1 MLRGSG
7 EKTQFGR
14 LVETA
19 KFVGFECA
27 LKTLNRNKPETHS
40 MKRLI
45 TYALTQP
52 LFIVL
57 GTLLFAA
64 SGVIA
69 FKNLSVEAF
78 PDVTDTQVTVIALYS
93 GRAAEEVEK
102 QVTLP
107 IETALSGLPNSIRL
121 FSHTQFGLSYTVIT
135 YDDKADVNIARQ
147 QVSERLSGID
157 IPPGAQVNVAPNAT
171 PVGEIMRYRVRG
183 YGKSTTD
190 LRTLEDW
197 VIERALRQVPGVADV
212 VAMGGFI
219 KQYEVQPDLDK
230 LRAYK
235 LSFQN
240 LLDAL
245 GRGNSNVGGSYVAQ
259 GTQQFAIRGIGLL
272 RSVDDI
278 GKIVLAARNGTPV
291 LIRDVAQVKVGAVS
305 RLGITGQD
313 EDDDAVIGI
322 VIMRKGENP
331 SAVLKGV
338 KSKIAE
344 LNARTLPKG
353 VSIEP
358 FYDRTWLMGK
368 TLTTVFRNLVE
379 GALLVSIVLYLFLSS
394 ARASIAVVLVIP
406 LALLATFLGL
416 KIMGV
421 PANLLSLGAMDFG
434 IIVDGAVIVVE
445 NIMHR
450 LSERGADL
458 TDVER
463 RDVVVNAASEVGRP
477 TLFSMLIIIA
487 AHIPIFALQR
497 HEGRIF
503 QPMALS
509 VTMALV
515 GSLIFSLTLVPLLS
529 YWMLKRGVPHGDNW
543 LVARAKS
550 TYAPL
555 LSWSLEN
562 RKMTVSVALGVFVLA
577 MFAASRLG
585 SEFLPELNEGTF
597 WVNFDLPASVS
608 QEEASK
614 VLRTARLA
622 LKTIPEVRTV
632 VSKAGQPE
640 DGTDP
645 KTLSSVEVFV
655 DVKPQEEWRKGV
667 TRESLIDEMDHKLS
681 IIPSVDPAFS
691 QPIRD
696 NVLESISQIKG
707 QIVVKVSGDDLQ
719 LMQQTV
725 EAMRREFKQ
734 VGGVQRAEV
743 DRLGDLPQLV
753 IDIDRD
759 RAARLGLNV
768 SDIQDVIEAALAGKA
783 ATYIWEGERKFA
795 VAVRLP
801 AEGRLIGNLP
811 STPIALLEGGYTTL
825 GAVADIRETTGAMNI
840 AREAG
845 RRTMAIGIFIKNRDM
860 GSVVADLKARVEK
873 NVKIPETYTVTWS
886 GEFENQE
893 RAMAR
898 LAVVVPISLLLI
910 FVLLLDAFKSFK
922 MASLILLNVPLA
934 LIGGFVALWALSI
947 PLSVSAAIG
956 FNALSGQAVLN
967 GVVMLSGFQ
976 QLEASGKS
984 VVEAAREGSLARL
997 RTVLMTALLAA
1008 LGLLP
1013 MALSHDIGAET
1024 QRPLAIVV
1032 IGGLFTA
1039 TLLTLVVLPALY
1051 VAWFSRDSATSRE
1064 AAAASSVKM
1073 VAAE

>member
-1 MLRGSG
+1 
-7 EKTQFGR
+7 
-14 LVETA
+14 
-19 KFVGFECA
+19 
-27 LKTLNRNKPETHS
+27 

-57 GTLLFAA
+57 GTVLFAVA
-64 SGVIA
+64 GVTA

-78 PDVTDTQVTVIALYS
+78 PDVTDTQVTIIALYP

-102 QVTLP
+102 QVTLQL
-107 IETALSGLPNSIRL
+107 ETALSGLPNSIRI

-147 QVSERLSGID
+147 QVNERLTGID
-157 IPPGAQVNVAPNAT
+157 LPPGVQVNVAPNAT

-183 YGKSTTD
+183 NGKSTTD

-240 LLDAL
+240 LVDAL

-259 GTQQFAIRGIGLL
+259 GAQQFAIRGIGLL
-272 RSVDDI
+272 QSVDDI
-278 GKIVLAARNGTPV
+278 GNIVLVARNGTPV
-291 LIRDVAQVKVGAVS
+291 LIRDVAQIKLGAVS

-313 EDDDAVIGI
+313 EDDDAVVGI

-338 KSKIAE
+338 KNKIVE

-353 VSIEP
+353 VSIDP

-368 TLTTVFRNLVE
+368 TLGTVFRNLVE
-379 GALLVSIVLYLFLSS
+379 GALLVAIVLYLFLSN
-394 ARASIAVVLVIP
+394 ARASLAVVVVIP
-406 LALLATFLGL
+406 LALLSTFMGL

-434 IIVDGAVIVVE
+434 IIVDGAVIVIE
-445 NIMHR
+445 NIMFR
-450 LSERGADL
+450 LSLKGPNMTND
-458 TDVER
+458 ER
-463 RDVVVNAASEVGRP
+463 RDVVVNAANEVGRP

-509 VTMALV
+509 VTTALV
-515 GSLIFSLTLVPLLS
+515 GSLIFSLTLVPLLG
-529 YWMLKRGVPHGDNW
+529 YWMLRRGVPHGDNW
-543 LVARAKS
+543 LVSFCKRLYS
-550 TYAPL
+550 PL
-555 LSWSLEN
+555 LFW
-562 RKMTVSVALGVFVLA
+562 ALQHRRQVMALA
-577 MFAASRLG
+577 IAAFALALVAASRLG

-597 WVNFDLPASVS
+597 WVNWDMPASLS
-608 QEEASK
+608 QQEAAK
-614 VLRTARLA
+614 VMRMARIT

-645 KTLSSVEVFV
+645 KTLSMAELFV

-667 TRESLIDEMDHKLS
+667 TRETLIDEMDRKLS
-681 IIPSVDPAFS
+681 AIPSVDPAFS

-707 QIVVKVSGDDLQ
+707 QIVVKVAGDDLK

-734 VGGVQRAEV
+734 VVGVQRAEV
-743 DRLGDLPQLV
+743 DRLGELPQLV
-753 IDIDRD
+753 IDIDRS

-768 SDIQDVIEAALAGKA
+768 SDVQDVIEAALAGKA
-783 ATYIWEGERKFA
+783 ATNIWEGERKFA

-801 AEGRLIGNLP
+801 EDRRVISNLP
-811 STPIALLEGGYTTL
+811 STPIALPDGGYTTL
-825 GAVADIRETTGAMNI
+825 GSVTNIRETSGAMNI

-860 GSVVADLKARVEK
+860 GSVVADMKERVEK
-873 NVKIPETYTVTWS
+873 NVKIPDTYNVTWS

-934 LIGGFVALWALSI
+934 LIGGFVALWIFSI

-956 FNALSGQAVLN
+956 FIALSGQAVLN

-976 QLEASGKS
+976 YLEAAGKS
-984 VVEAAREGSLARL
+984 VTDAVLEGSIARL

-1051 VAWFSRDSATSRE
+1051 VSWFSRGFVTVGKTNPSAKVAE
-1064 AAAASSVKM
+1064 A
-1073 VAAE
+1073 

>member
-1 MLRGSG
+1 
-7 EKTQFGR
+7 
-14 LVETA
+14 
-19 KFVGFECA
+19 
-27 LKTLNRNKPETHS
+27 

-45 TYALTQP
+45 HYALHQP

-57 GTLLFAA
+57 GTLLFVMA
-64 SGVIA
+64 GVIA

-78 PDVTDTQVTVIALYS
+78 PDVTDTQVTVIALYP

-107 IETALSGLPNSIRL
+107 IETELSGLPNSIRV

-135 YDDKADVNIARQ
+135 YDDAANVNIARQ
-147 QVSERLSGID
+147 QVNERLNNLSV
-157 IPPGAQVNVAPNAT
+157 PPGAQVNVAPNAT
-171 PVGEIMRYRVRG
+171 PVGEVMRYRVKG
-183 YGKSTTD
+183 DGLSTTE

-197 VIERALRQVPGVADV
+197 VIERGLRQVPGVADV

-245 GRGNSNVGGSYVAQ
+245 GRGNANAGGSYVAQ
-259 GTQQFAIRGIGLL
+259 GAQQFAIRGIGLL
-272 RSVDDI
+272 QSADDI
-278 GKIVLAARNGTPV
+278 GRIVVAARNSTPI
-291 LIRDVAQVKVGAVS
+291 LISDIASVKIGAVP
-305 RLGITGQD
+305 RLGVVGQD
-313 EDDDAVIGI
+313 KDDDIVTGI

-331 SAVLKGV
+331 SIVLKGV
-338 KSKIAE
+338 KEKIAE
-344 LNARTLPKG
+344 FNARGLPKG
-353 VSIEP
+353 VQIVP
-358 FYDRTWLMGK
+358 YYDRTWLMGK

-379 GALLVSIVLYLFLSS
+379 GALLVALVLYLFLSNF
-394 ARASIAVVLVIP
+394 RASLAVVVIIP
-406 LALLATFLGL
+406 LALLSTFLGL

-434 IIVDGAVIVVE
+434 IIVDGAVIVIE

-450 LSERGADL
+450 LAEKKEGMSDSERRTVIID
-458 TDVER
+458 
-463 RDVVVNAASEVGRP
+463 AANEVGRP

-509 VTMALV
+509 VTTALV
-515 GSLIFSLTLVPLLS
+515 GSLIFSLTLVPLLA
-529 YWMLKRGVPHGDNW
+529 YWMLRKKLPHGDNRV
-543 LVARAKS
+543 VATSKRVYEPVLAW
-550 TYAPL
+550 A
-555 LSWSLEN
+555 LE
-562 RKMTVSVALGVFVLA
+562 RRRTVVVIALGVFALA
-577 MFAASRLG
+577 LGAASRLG

-597 WVNFDLPASVS
+597 WANFDMPSSVS
-608 QEEASK
+608 SAEA
-614 VLRTARLA
+614 ARILLMARNA
-622 LKTIPEVRTV
+622 LNTVPEVRTA

-645 KTLSSVEVFV
+645 KTLSMAEIFV
-655 DVKPQEEWRKGV
+655 DVKPQEQWRKGL
-667 TRESLIDEMDHKLS
+667 TRDQLIEEMDARLRA
-681 IIPSVDPAFS
+681 IPGIDPAFS

-707 QIVVKVSGDDLQ
+707 QIVVKVSGEDLGE
-719 LMQQTV
+719 LRRV
-725 EAMRREFKQ
+725 AEAIQREIKQ
-734 VGGVQRAEV
+734 VQGVQRGEI

-768 SDIQDVIEAALAGKA
+768 QDIQDVVEAALGGKA
-783 ATYIWEGERKFA
+783 ATQLWEGERKFA

-801 AEGRLIGNLP
+801 ENKRAIASLPQTLIP
-811 STPIALLEGGYTTL
+811 TPDGGYAQL
-825 GAVADIRETTGAMNI
+825 GSVATIRETNGAMNI

-845 RRTMAIGIFIKNRDM
+845 RRTMAIGIFIKGRDM
-860 GSVVADLKARVEK
+860 GSVVKDMQARVAD
-873 NVKIPETYTVTWS
+873 NVKLPQGYTVGWS

-893 RAMAR
+893 RAMQR
-898 LAVVVPISLLLI
+898 LTVVVPIALVLI
-910 FVLLLDAFKSFK
+910 FVLLFDAFKSFK
-922 MASLILLNVPLA
+922 MAALILINVPLA
-934 LIGGFVALWALSI
+934 LIGGFVALWIFSI

-956 FNALSGQAVLN
+956 FIALSGQAVLN
-967 GVVMLSGFQ
+967 GVVMLSVFQ
-976 QLEASGKS
+976 QLQQAGHS
-984 VVEAAREGSLARL
+984 VVDAVKLGSMQRL
-997 RTVLMTALLAA
+997 RTVLMTAMLAA

-1013 MALSHDIGAET
+1013 MALSHDIGSET

-1032 IGGLFTA
+1032 IGGLITA

-1051 VAWFSRDSATSRE
+1051 VAWFGQDKKQRATSDSTATE
-1064 AAAASSVKM
+1064 SV
-1073 VAAE
+1073 A